1 MRQMSFDLPWLKF
14 RGNATLSELQHN
26 ATSAVPEHSKAGM
39 PQVMEPSTV
48 GSLLLSR
55 SGVFSQSRRLELPL
69 PHRGLSKQT
78 SPLLFGLRFIM
89 LQSFWLRRHFH
100 VPCQPPA
107 GCGKVIV

>member
-26 ATSAVPEHSKAGM
+26 ATSAAPEHSKAGM

-55 SGVFSQSRRLELPL
+55 SGVFPSHGGWNFLCL
-69 PHRGLSKQT
+69 
-78 SPLLFGLRFIM
+78 
-89 LQSFWLRRHFH
+89 
-100 VPCQPPA
+100 
-107 GCGKVIV
+107 IVA